1 MLVILLIG
9 GFREHMYYTEE
20 QIEKVRSG
28 SDIVQIIGRY
38 VNLKR
43 SGSGYVGLC
52 PFHSE
57 KTPSFSVNPARQMY
71 KCFGCG
77 VAGSVITFVMEYENL
92 ETLGLDKSKIIT
104 RWQTKINMI
113 PKYNLAQGINAAI
126 DYRTIAKKLYIEGK
140 KLQVNKNGIRDN
152 KQEINADRRIKHEI
166 AKQIDEEHKFSD
178 LLNIS
183 GEE

>member
-1 MLVILLIG
+1 
-9 GFREHMYYTEE
+9 
-20 QIEKVRSG
+20 
-28 SDIVQIIGRY
+28 
-38 VNLKR
+38 
-43 SGSGYVGLC
+43 
-52 PFHSE
+52 
-57 KTPSFSVNPARQMY
+57 
-71 KCFGCG
+71 
-77 VAGSVITFVMEYENL
+77 MEYENL

-126 DYRTIAKKLYIEGK
+126 DYRTIAKKLYIECK